1 MRNTNSTVARDAN
14 DVYSEVFKP
23 TTWDYGL
30 NQPIPSRAVFEQGAA
45 EAYGHD
51 QPDSCGSGSISRGS
65 ATPVDEQ

>member
-1 MRNTNSTVARDAN
+1 VRNTNANVARNID
-14 DVYSEVFKP
+14 DLCSRVFEP

-30 NQPIPSRAVFEQGAA
+30 DQPTPSQAIFKKGAA

-65 ATPVDEQ
+65 TTAVDGR